1 MSKAKDDYYEFKKEA
16 DLHHEGL
23 CDRSYEYIK
32 ELEEHNKEML
42 EYLIEIFTNDIGHKY
57 IWPTVDAKVIIEKV
71 TGKTIEEVLK

>member
-32 ELEEHNKEML
+32 VLEEKITMVEGLVCNCNFHLDCM
-42 EYLIEIFTNDIGHKY
+42 IPEI
-57 IWPTVDAKVIIEKV
+57 
-71 TGKTIEEVLK
+71 LK